1 MVGRDNGDDEEDKL
15 VGENEQML
23 EIKSLA
29 IELNR
34 VTTKIAGRIKI
45 AEHNLSQLEKEHN

>member
-45 AEHNLSQLEKEHN
+45 AEHYLSQLEKEHN